1 MNDQTHYLDTGRAR
15 GAALLVAFTAA
26 AALGWINR
34 DAFLGTDEAIAA
46 GNPQLAA
53 CLSERV
59 GAVEGMRSEGIV
71 NDAQYAAFKTRAV
84 DYCRAQ
90 YPSAE

>member
-1 MNDQTHYLDTGRAR
+1 MSDQPHFLDTGRAR
-15 GAALLVAFTAA
+15 GMAVLVALVAA

-34 DAFLGTDEAIAA
+34 DALLAADSTTEAS
-46 GNPQLAA
+46 GNPQLVA

-59 GAVEGMRSEGIV
+59 GAVETMRSEGIV
-71 NDAQYAAFKTRAV
+71 NDAQYAAFKTRAE

-90 YPSAE
+90 FTGE